1 MTNMQPSYGVGRV
14 APATMMLMEDEL
26 KKMLTMTTG
35 ERWKPYAN
43 KNLPRSLHSPFGDF
57 PGEYMKTMKKAE
69 VTAPKDISSAQVS
82 IAAKGTTILKKGMGT
97 GGKCTSMAK
106 PKPKPVA

>member
-43 KNLPRSLHSPFGDF
+43 KNLPRSLHSQDCG
-57 PGEYMKTMKKAE
+57 TM
-69 VTAPKDISSAQVS
+69 
-82 IAAKGTTILKKGMGT
+82 
-97 GGKCTSMAK
+97 
-106 PKPKPVA
+106 PVALVRVPNNV